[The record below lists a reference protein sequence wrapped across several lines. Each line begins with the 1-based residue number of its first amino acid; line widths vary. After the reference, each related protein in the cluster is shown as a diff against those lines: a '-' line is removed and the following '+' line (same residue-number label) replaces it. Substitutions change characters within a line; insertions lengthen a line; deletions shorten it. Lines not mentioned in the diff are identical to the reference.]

1 MFKKPQDI
9 HPAGGRIRPV
19 GCVAPGHRW
28 PQRHS
33 HCGTG
38 ANAPSL
44 IKGVVNLRS
53 VIVPI
58 VELRLKFGL
67 ANVALD
73 GTTVAQRVLV
83 LVDIKQPISSAER
96 ELVQGAAPV
105 H

>member
-1 MFKKPQDI
+1 
-9 HPAGGRIRPV
+9 
-19 GCVAPGHRW
+19 
-28 PQRHS
+28 
-33 HCGTG
+33 
-38 ANAPSL
+38 
-44 IKGVVNLRS
+44 VVNLRS